1 MKTESKPTMIIGLG
15 TGRCGTQS
23 LSRFLSNQPGMIV
36 LHEGAIGGY
45 DHPFRWQ
52 GDHDRVR
59 SWIEGLPDLLGHPA
73 CCGDVGMYFLPY
85 CEFLIAVHPGIRF
98 VCIERNRDEVVESFV
113 RHTPGRH
120 PWTHHD
126 GSRWRIDPVWDF
138 TYPKFDEP
146 DKRKAAGLYWDLY
159 HAEVTRLV
167 ALYPDRVSRYP
178 TDSLNSRE
186 GRIAILDFVGYQG
199 PRNLDASFR
208 FNASRGVLR
217 FRMRCGFERLLE
229 AGRPL
234 LPASMQRY
242 LWSHLGQHLH
252 RLLK

>member
-1 MKTESKPTMIIGLG
+1 
-15 TGRCGTQS
+15 
-23 LSRFLSNQPGMIV
+23 MIV

-59 SWIEGLPDLLGHPA
+59 SWIEGL
-73 CCGDVGMYFLPY
+73 
-85 CEFLIAVHPGIRF
+85 
-98 VCIERNRDEVVESFV
+98 
-113 RHTPGRH
+113 
-120 PWTHHD
+120 
-126 GSRWRIDPVWDF
+126 
-138 TYPKFDEP
+138 
-146 DKRKAAGLYWDLY
+146 
-159 HAEVTRLV
+159 V

-186 GRIAILDFVGYQG
+186 GRTAILDFVGYQG

-234 LPASMQRY
+234 LPASMRRY

>member
-1 MKTESKPTMIIGLG
+1 
-15 TGRCGTQS
+15 
-23 LSRFLSNQPGMIV
+23 MIV

-138 TYPKFDEP
+138 TVPAPPMREILVRSYPPFFSVSSVSLCFQSLTHF
-146 DKRKAAGLYWDLY
+146 KA
-159 HAEVTRLV
+159 
-167 ALYPDRVSRYP
+167 
-178 TDSLNSRE
+178 
-186 GRIAILDFVGYQG
+186 F
-199 PRNLDASFR
+199 
-208 FNASRGVLR
+208 
-217 FRMRCGFERLLE
+217 
-229 AGRPL
+229 
-234 LPASMQRY
+234 
-242 LWSHLGQHLH
+242 
-252 RLLK
+252 